1 MGINL
6 ISGVNV
12 ADFLEMLLKLCEVG
26 LEYCMVSACE
36 CDTMQVCSRKCEESL
51 HDCRVDGS
59 MILFYCIPGTR
70 LSNGKDWDTT
80 FCNVVCKALH
90 ASHAEG
96 GRT

>member
-1 MGINL
+1 MRLHVNL

-12 ADFLEMLLKLCEVG
+12 AGFLKML
-26 LEYCMVSACE
+26 
-36 CDTMQVCSRKCEESL
+36 CSRKCEEACMTAELMVAWFSL
-51 HDCRVDGS
+51 G
-59 MILFYCIPGTR
+59 IPGMK
-70 LSNGKDWDTT
+70 LSDSRDWDTT